1 MLRWPMARS
10 TPKKKAPVRAFNLRG
25 ISEQTFFNIK
35 IAAATERLSPRD
47 WLLRLAEAR
56 LAELKQQGK
65 LPKGP

>member
-1 MLRWPMARS
+1 MLDWAMARS
-10 TPKKKAPVRAFNLRG
+10 IPKKQATVRAFNLRS
-25 ISEQTFFNIK
+25 IPEDTFFRIK

-65 LPKGP
+65 LSKDM